1 MKIIDGKPEYKGAAD
16 VIVKVVRLRFLY
28 WFVIS
33 LVIENLSC
41 LTWLDIGQER
51 RFLLVMERFHS
62 LLLPPGATHSVDL
75 HLLGTV
81 EQKLQDLC
89 SGSEERYWWR
99 NLVANA
105 TRRTWLKKNSKYH
118 PWFAI
123 YRSTSQAWL
132 FFLDRKMKEARLSKK
147 RPLKS
152 WTSKSIALMCALT
165 IGTSEKNTQ
174 ST

>member
-1 MKIIDGKPEYKGAAD
+1 MKMIDGKPEYKGAAD
-16 VIVKVVRLRFLY
+16 VIVKVVIISFIWY
-28 WFVIS
+28 WVVIS
-33 LVIENLSC
+33 SILKNLFC

-62 LLLPPGATHSVDL
+62 LLLPSGATHSVDL

-89 SGSEERYWWR
+89 SGSEECYWWR
-99 NLVANA
+99 NLVAHA
-105 TRRTWLKKNSKYH
+105 TRRALLKKNSKYH

-132 FFLDRKMKEARLSKK
+132 FFLDRKMKEARLWKK
-147 RPLKS
+147 DHWNLGPL
-152 WTSKSIALMCALT
+152 
-165 IGTSEKNTQ
+165 NP
-174 ST
+174 